1 MNKKTEVVYSKKRH
15 EEYRE
20 QDDRKSV
27 FRKKRQADQETRRV
41 DGTRLEEVCSKK
53 RQEEYREQEDRK

>member
-41 DGTRLEEVCSKK
+41 D
-53 RQEEYREQEDRK
+53 